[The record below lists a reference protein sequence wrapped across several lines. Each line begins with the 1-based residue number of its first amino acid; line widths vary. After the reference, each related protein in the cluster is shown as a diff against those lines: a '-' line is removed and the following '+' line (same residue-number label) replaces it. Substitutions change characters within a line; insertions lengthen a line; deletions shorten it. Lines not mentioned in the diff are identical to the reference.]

1 MTLSKESVRETSS
14 DIPTSEA
21 FDFDLWATK
30 VRRQLVAALN
40 HQNSSRTFSRRC
52 SNNPIRI
59 IRN

>member
-1 MTLSKESVRETSS
+1 MTLSKESVRETSSS

-40 HQNSSRTFSRRC
+40 HQIA
-52 SNNPIRI
+52 P
-59 IRN
+59 